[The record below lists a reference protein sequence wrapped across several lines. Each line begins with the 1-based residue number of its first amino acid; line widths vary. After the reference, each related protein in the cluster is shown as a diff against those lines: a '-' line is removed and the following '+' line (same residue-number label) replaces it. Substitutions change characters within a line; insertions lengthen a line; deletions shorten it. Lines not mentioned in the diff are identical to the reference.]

1 MEALSK
7 QPEREVI
14 MPDPI
19 ISKTCKKC
27 GEVKPFSMFYANKGG
42 KHGLRSNCKKCQDIM
57 TSDWDKANP
66 ERRKARKDAF
76 YQANAKRISERDSAK
91 HAANPE
97 KQRARSAAKYAAN
110 PEKAKACSADWARR
124 NPEARN
130 AIARNRRAIARQAAG
145 RHTSSDVLELLSL
158 QQCMCVVCR
167 TNIKNDYHVDH
178 IIPLSKGGGNGK
190 DNLQLLC
197 PTCNLQKH
205 AKHPVDFMQ
214 SRGFLL

>member
-1 MEALSK
+1 
-7 QPEREVI
+7 

-19 ISKTCKKC
+19 ISKICKKC

-57 TSDWDKANP
+57 TAEWDAANP
-66 ERRKARKDAF
+66 EKRKARADSY

-110 PEKAKACSADWARR
+110 PEKAKAFSAAWAKR
-124 NPEARN
+124 NPEARS
-130 AIARNRRAIARQAAG
+130 AHTRNRRAINRKAEG
-145 RHTSSDVLELLSL
+145 VHTASDIRALLAL
-158 QQCMCVVCR
+158 QKCMCVVCR
-167 TNIKNDYHVDH
+167 TSIKDSYHVDH
-178 IIPLSKGGGNGK
+178 IQPLSKGGGNGK
-190 DNLQLLC
+190 HNIQLLC

-205 AKHPVDFMQ
+205 AKHPVEFMQ
-214 SRGFLL
+214 QRGFLL

>member
-7 QPEREVI
+7 QPVLEVI
-14 MPDPI
+14 MPDSI

-42 KHGLRSNCKKCQDIM
+42 KHGLRSNCKKCQNIM
-57 TSDWDKANP
+57 TADWDKANP
-66 ERRKARKDAF
+66 EKRKAMQDAF
-76 YQANAKRISERDSAK
+76 YQANAKRISVRDSAK

-110 PEKAKACSADWARR
+110 PEKAKAFSAAWAKL
-124 NPEARN
+124 NPEARS
-130 AIARNRRAIARQAAG
+130 AHARNRRAINRKAEG
-145 RHTSSDVLELLSL
+145 VHTASDIHALLAL
-158 QQCMCVVCR
+158 QKCLCVVCR
-167 TNIKNDYHVDH
+167 TSIKDSYHVDH
-178 IIPLSKGGGNGK
+178 IQPLSKGGGNGK
-190 DNLQLLC
+190 HDIQLLC

>member
-7 QPEREVI
+7 QPVLEVI

-42 KHGLRSNCKKCQDIM
+42 KHGLRSNCKTCQDIVV
-57 TSDWDKANP
+57 TEWAKANP
-66 ERRKARKDAF
+66 ERLKST
-76 YQANAKRISERDSAK
+76 QAANYRVNAKRISERDSAK

-110 PEKAKACSADWARR
+110 PEKAKAFSAAWAKM
-124 NPEARN
+124 NPEARS
-130 AIARNRRAIARQAAG
+130 AHARNRRAIHRNAEG
-145 RHTSSDVLELLSL
+145 VHTASDIHALLVL
-158 QQCMCVVCR
+158 QKYMCVVCR
-167 TNIKNDYHVDH
+167 TSIKDSYHVDH
-178 IIPLSKGGGNGK
+178 IYPLSRGGGNGK
-190 DNLQLLC
+190 HDIQLLC
-197 PTCNLQKH
+197 PTCNMQKH